1 MRRGRETG
9 GATVSTLNELIRYCN
24 EEHHLGALLLTGEWG
39 CGKTFLIEK
48 RLAEA
53 LEATHFIVRVSL
65 LGVDSVNSLDD
76 AIRKQWLSVCTPFL
90 GKLKQKKDNIRKNGS
105 FLEVISTVLSSLN
118 PVSGGIASA
127 IVAVDPLEYI
137 PLEPTVEDFHDSG
150 VKKKVVLVFDDLSR
164 SRLDLNSIMGRINEY
179 CENMGFTTI
188 VVAEREFIHSVLE
201 ADISAYKMIKEKMIA
216 RIVRYTPDYR
226 EIIHSIVTE
235 TPWQSEEYAAFL
247 AEKEE
252 IICDAF
258 ITETPE
264 QEGKAEK
271 FHNFR
276 SLNCALQEF
285 YRYYEKLK
293 KRQVEDL
300 DPYLYSFIA
309 YIMVSKNGICKDGQ
323 LSFEYGDEDIKQLYP
338 GYVPGSLPESV
349 RQWIDHGI
357 VEEDAGADEESEKAR
372 EEEPV

>member
-1 MRRGRETG
+1 M
-9 GATVSTLNELIRYCN
+9 STLNELIRYCN

-39 CGKTFLIEK
+39 CGKTYLLEK

-65 LGVDSVNSLDD
+65 LGVDSIKGLDG
-76 AIRKQWLSVCTPFL
+76 AVRKQWLSVCTPFL
-90 GKLKQKKDNIRKNGS
+90 GKLKQKSDNVKKDAGI
-105 FLEVISTVLSSLN
+105 LQLITTVLRSFN
-118 PVSGGIASA
+118 PVSGNIASA
-127 IVAVDPLEYI
+127 VVAVDPLEYI

-188 VVAEREFIHSVLE
+188 VVAEREFIHRVLE
-201 ADISAYKMIKEKMIA
+201 ADITLYKMIKEKMIA
-216 RIVRYTPDYR
+216 RNVRYTPDYR

-258 ITETPE
+258 ITEVPE
-264 QEGKAEK
+264 QEENTEK

-293 KRQVEDL
+293 RQQVEDL

-309 YIMVSKNGICKDGQ
+309 YIMVSKNGIYKNGQ
-323 LSFEYGDEDIKQLYP
+323 LSFEYGDEDIKRLYP
-338 GYVPGSLPESV
+338 GYVPGTLPESV

-357 VEEDAGADEESEKAR
+357 VEEDAEA
-372 EEEPV
+372 EEEPEKAKEEEPA